1 MKDKN
6 VEILLQTPLLVITS
20 REEIREKPVLENI
33 LRIMGKIIDNN
44 DSGIQIQV
52 KSIGSDR
59 YLEKNPHFSEIFIP
73 YHKIDHI
80 IVS

>member
-33 LRIMGKIIDNN
+33 LRVLGKVID
-44 DSGIQIQV
+44 DSDAGIQVAV
-52 KSIGSDR
+52 KSIGSER
-59 YLEKNPHFSEIFIP
+59 FIEKNPHFSEIFIP

-80 IVS
+80 IIS

>member
-20 REEIREKPVLENI
+20 RDEIREKPVLENI
-33 LRIMGKIIDNN
+33 LRVLGKVIDES
-44 DSGIQIQV
+44 DAGIQVAV
-52 KSIGSDR
+52 KSIGSER
-59 YLEKNPHFSEIFIP
+59 VIEKNPHFSEIFIP

-80 IVS
+80 IIS

>member
-1 MKDKN
+1 MKDRN

-33 LRIMGKIIDNN
+33 LRILRKVVDHNSAGL
-44 DSGIQIQV
+44 QIQV

-59 YLEKNPHFSEIFIP
+59 TLEKNPHFSEIFIP
-73 YHKIDHI
+73 YHKVDHI

>member
-33 LRIMGKIIDNN
+33 LRVLGKV
-44 DSGIQIQV
+44 SEVSEAGVQVQV
-52 KSIGSDR
+52 KSIASER
-59 YLEKNPHFSEIFIP
+59 FMEKNPHFSEIFIP